1 MKASRY
7 SMVILL
13 MVVTLVAATLA
24 QPVASPVKADPPD
37 EHHEIWGFGSVVEPA
52 EKLTSFGADTR
63 HPSFPVTHYWVEGLP
78 PSIFA
83 VASNCSDN
91 ACTCIGDDYEIFL
104 CCGEEGVLGDLI
116 LWQLTDNDA
125 DDRDPA
131 LMVLNP
137 EDPLV
142 GFVVYASNCS
152 DNVCT
157 STADYELFILGFEQ
171 DEPNEPPEIYGPLQL
186 TDNEADDI
194 EPSLSFFPEEMDEPY
209 LVVIAFSS
217 TCSDNM
223 CNTAGDD
230 YEIYGSV
237 LDFDTEIP
245 ALYPEWWQF
254 TDNNADDRHPSLVL
268 WETPNNGESE
278 LVATIAYSSTC
289 SNSTCVSID
298 EYSNIY
304 LMNAILEEPPDL
316 EIAGN
321 WNLIDILGGGEDGDI
336 DLLEPALVMPFGCG
350 EEVPN
355 TVLSFTARC
364 YEIGGCEEFLDF
376 GESAIVTVGM
386 DMDDEDPY
394 NEPEPFLDGLLD
406 VGFDD
411 IESAL
416 CVLDE
421 EFLDCEV
428 LGAFASDY
436 RYFSANCTASPN
448 PTKVDHEVVFDCT
461 VYNVSDNVDCDEAE
475 WYWEYFFYFGDGD
488 YDDPGDDWYSEH
500 LYENPGTYCPKVT
513 VKWWCGYPWESG
525 EIIGI
530 ETFFLDP
537 VVVNP
542 HLSVSCNA
550 TPNPTEVGVP
560 VSLSANIT
568 GGVPPYNCLWWS
580 AYGTVNSCNATYT
593 FPPDAG
599 NNDPTM
605 ILTVTDNLSNE
616 ETCVIDFWVYE
627 AMEVT
632 CNAEP
637 NPVQLGS
644 SVSFNGTPSGG
655 IPPYSCQWDFGDG
668 SPASDNCSP
677 THTYTST
684 GTYATTVTVTDNLT
698 SKSCSEN
705 ITVYNPLEV
714 ACGASPNPTSVGH
727 EVQFTSTPS
736 GGYGDYTYAWDFG
749 DGIGTSDNQSPA
761 YTYSDNG
768 TFVASLT
775 VLDSL
780 ENRASCNVTMTVNP
794 WPGVTCNASPNPTKV
809 GHEVQ
814 FTCTP
819 SGGVPDYT
827 YAWDFGDGVGTSQE
841 QNPTYAYLHDE
852 SEPQTYTA
860 VVTVTDNLTNAASC
874 NVTMTVNPGLGVR
887 CGASPSMATM
897 GRQVEFSCT
906 AMGGVSPYSYEW
918 DFGDGASST
927 GQNPTHAYSYT
938 GRYAATV
945 TVTDSLGNV
954 VSCSTSVT
962 VTTVGGRGGPGLP
975 PPGSQPQLHPLHIE
989 LQYLMVTP
997 QQTTAGQPVTIM
1009 TNVVNTGSEAGNY
1022 NVTLKINGQV
1032 EQTQMVSV
1040 GAYGTQPVK
1049 FTTTKA
1055 QPGTYTVN
1063 IGDQKAN
1070 FIVTGAV
1077 RGPGSA
1083 MAEGIL
1089 FAAATAVIALLVVL
1103 LVIVARRR
1111 SQGY

>member
-13 MVVTLVAATLA
+13 MVVALVAATLA

-78 PSIFA
+78 PEIFA

-321 WNLIDILGGGEDGDI
+321 WNLIDILGGGEDGDT

-394 NEPEPFLDGLLD
+394 NEPEPFLGGLLD

-436 RYFSANCTASPN
+436 RYFSANCTAYPN
-448 PTKVDHEVVFDCT
+448 PTKVDHEVDFDCT
-461 VYNVSDNVDCDEAE
+461 VGSVSDNVVCNEED
-475 WYWEYFFYFGDGD
+475 WYWEYLFYFGDGY
-488 YDDPGDDWYSEH
+488 YDDPGEGHTDHY
-500 LYENPGTYCPKVT
+500 YEDPGTYCPKVT

-637 NPVQLGS
+637 NLVQLGS
-644 SVSFNGTPSGG
+644 SVSFNCTATGG
-655 IPPYSCQWDFGDG
+655 IPPYIYDLDFGDG
-668 SPASDNCSP
+668 SAHSTTCN
-677 THTYTST
+677 TTYTYPEA
-684 GTYATTVTVTDNLT
+684 GTFTAIVTVADNLT
-698 SKSCSEN
+698 SRACSEN
-705 ITVYNPLEV
+705 ITVYAPLEV
-714 ACGASPNPTSVGH
+714 VCGA
-727 EVQFTSTPS
+727 
-736 GGYGDYTYAWDFG
+736 
-749 DGIGTSDNQSPA
+749 
-761 YTYSDNG
+761 
-768 TFVASLT
+768 L
-775 VLDSL
+775 
-780 ENRASCNVTMTVNP
+780 
-794 WPGVTCNASPNPTKV
+794 PNPTKV

-819 SGGVPDYT
+819 SGGIPDYT
-827 YAWDFGDGVGTSQE
+827 YAWEFGDGIGTSDNQS
-841 QNPTYAYLHDE
+841 PKYTYLHDE

-938 GRYAATV
+938 GRYAAMV

-962 VTTVGGRGGPGLP
+962 VTTVGGRAGPGLP
-975 PPGSQPQLHPLHIE
+975 PPGSQPQLRPLHVE
-989 LQYLMVTP
+989 LQYLRVTP
-997 QQTTAGQPVTIM
+997 QQTTAGQPVTVM

-1022 NVTLKINGQV
+1022 NVVLKINGQV